1 MYNEN
6 VMKWCGP
13 YDQEEYE
20 ELIGDD
26 ERDIIVYDDSNE
38 WYNIY
43 ASEADDWVTR
53 LGVVQW

>member
-13 YDQEEYE
+13 YDTEEYE
-20 ELIGDD
+20 ELIVDD
-26 ERDIIVYDDSNE
+26 ERDMVYDDSEE

-43 ASEADDWVTR
+43 ASGAD
-53 LGVVQW
+53 G

>member
-43 ASEADDWVTR
+43 ASEADD
-53 LGVVQW
+53 